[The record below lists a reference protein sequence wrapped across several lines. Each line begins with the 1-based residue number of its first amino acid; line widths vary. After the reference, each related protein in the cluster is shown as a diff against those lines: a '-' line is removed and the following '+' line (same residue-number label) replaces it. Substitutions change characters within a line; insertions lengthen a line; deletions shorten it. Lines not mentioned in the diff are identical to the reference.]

1 MNYPIWI
8 NADILPGPKKAN
20 TKPVDADDFLKGC
33 RQLPNATLSIGWTT
47 YWNFIP
53 SWAKYSA
60 DHINE
65 MVNVLD
71 RAELQGTLH
80 AITYPVRAGLA
91 ANSLDTLTDLLLR
104 TKTDAT
110 LTIWSSIGDYVNVKS
125 LRKLIL
131 TVGVERVY
139 VDVPKNLRKKL
150 NLHLP
155 YSETEE
161 EVFADT

>member
-71 RAELQGTLH
+71 RASYKEHCMRLRIQYELVSPQTVWTH
-80 AITYPVRAGLA
+80 SPICYFGLKRMQ
-91 ANSLDTLTDLLLR
+91 L
-104 TKTDAT
+104 
-110 LTIWSSIGDYVNVKS
+110 
-125 LRKLIL
+125 
-131 TVGVERVY
+131 
-139 VDVPKNLRKKL
+139 
-150 NLHLP
+150 
-155 YSETEE
+155 
-161 EVFADT
+161 